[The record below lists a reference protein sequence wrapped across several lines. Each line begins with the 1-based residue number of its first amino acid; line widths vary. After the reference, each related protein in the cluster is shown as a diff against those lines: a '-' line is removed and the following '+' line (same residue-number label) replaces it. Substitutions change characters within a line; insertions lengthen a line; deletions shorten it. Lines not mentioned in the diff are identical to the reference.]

1 MRVPSNAN
9 DSMILGFSDM
19 HGRVSSH
26 WVILHKPGADSHSPA
41 QLVTEQ
47 QLLLV
52 CSYLKVLGHF
62 VGVFFSSFS
71 FSQAAISIHNLHRAL
86 TTFSPSKI
94 NVAAGESVAEEVNKK
109 NKVSLK

>member
-1 MRVPSNAN
+1 
-9 DSMILGFSDM
+9 MILGFSDM

-26 WVILHKPGADSHSPA
+26 WVILHKPGADSHSPV

-62 VGVFFSSFS
+62 VGVFLAVSHFHEQQFL
-71 FSQAAISIHNLHRAL
+71 SIIYTELL
-86 TTFSPSKI
+86 QLSPQVK
-94 NVAAGESVAEEVNKK
+94 
-109 NKVSLK
+109 